1 MKKKR
6 VYIKPES
13 TIIIVQMDNL
23 MQHISRAE
31 VTSDNETEE
40 IEVEDGVPDDWGWE
54 KQDNLW

>member
-23 MQHISRAE
+23 MQHISGAE

>member
-23 MQHISRAE
+23 MQHISGAE

-40 IEVEDGVPDDWGWE
+40 IEVEDGMPDDWGWE

>member
-23 MQHISRAE
+23 MQHISGAE
-31 VTSDNETEE
+31 VTSDNDTEE
-40 IEVEDGVPDDWGWE
+40 IEVEDGMPDDWGWE